1 MQLAPL
7 PAVGRGSVF
16 WIASYCLT
24 GVCMKWAL
32 LGLLLIVAWLPGFPA
47 YSATYTYRVDYK
59 FISVKGEVTGFI
71 TTSCD
76 SCDLDASNILSWS
89 FTASDGTSGSSSNP
103 GSGISTTD
111 FMLEAT
117 PTGIYTVASAANGAS
132 IRFCSDIA
140 GDGADCFPVAGLDV
154 YNLDH
159 GGAMPPTWY
168 IAWVEKSGAESTFLT
183 DGTGFSP
190 DPAIALTVPEP
201 SGWAM
206 MIIGFAGLGFAAHR
220 RQRHAA
226 DVPAA

>member
-1 MQLAPL
+1 
-7 PAVGRGSVF
+7 
-16 WIASYCLT
+16 
-24 GVCMKWAL
+24 MKWAL

-103 GSGISTTD
+103 TSGISTTD

-117 PTGIYTVASAANGAS
+117 PTGIFTVSDATNGAS

-140 GDGADCFPVAGLDV
+140 GDGEDCFPGAGLDV
-154 YNLDH
+154 YNLERV
-159 GGAMPPTWY
+159 AEMPPTWY
-168 IAWVEKSGAESTFLT
+168 IAWVEDSDAEATFLT
-183 DGTGFSP
+183 DAATGFSP
-190 DPAIALTVPEP
+190 DPAIELAALAAPEP
-201 SGWAM
+201 PVWAM

-220 RQRHAA
+220 RQRRAA
-226 DVPAA
+226 TVRVA